1 MSNVFNEIEIGENK
15 VLEKSSILK
24 MLEPILLNPN
34 SYKNIHHILK
44 QLKIF
49 AEWVLIDFDRPP
61 YCLASGILKSSPDE
75 FDFSTLVAGLGD
87 FAYESN
93 ENNAQYCRGYFTG
106 TVEQRSFEF

>member
-1 MSNVFNEIEIGENK
+1 
-15 VLEKSSILK
+15 

-34 SYKNIHHILK
+34 GYKNIHHILK

-49 AEWVLIDFDRPP
+49 AEWGLIDFDRPP

-87 FAYESN
+87 LHMNRMKTILSIAEDILL
-93 ENNAQYCRGYFTG
+93 EL
-106 TVEQRSFEF
+106 

>member
-1 MSNVFNEIEIGENK
+1 
-15 VLEKSSILK
+15 

-34 SYKNIHHILK
+34 GYKNIHHILK

-87 FAYESN
+87 LHMNRMKTILSIAEDILL
-93 ENNAQYCRGYFTG
+93 
-106 TVEQRSFEF
+106 EQ

>member
-1 MSNVFNEIEIGENK
+1 
-15 VLEKSSILK
+15 

-34 SYKNIHHILK
+34 GYKNIHHILK

-87 FAYESN
+87 LHMNRMKTILSIAEDILL
-93 ENNAQYCRGYFTG
+93 EL
-106 TVEQRSFEF
+106 

>member
-1 MSNVFNEIEIGENK
+1 
-15 VLEKSSILK
+15 

-34 SYKNIHHILK
+34 GYKNIHHIPK

-87 FAYESN
+87 LHMNRMKTILSIAEDILL
-93 ENNAQYCRGYFTG
+93 EL
-106 TVEQRSFEF
+106 

>member
-1 MSNVFNEIEIGENK
+1 
-15 VLEKSSILK
+15 

-34 SYKNIHHILK
+34 GYKNIHHILK

-75 FDFSTLVAGLGD
+75 FDFSTLVAGLSD
-87 FAYESN
+87 LHMNRMKTILSIAEDILL
-93 ENNAQYCRGYFTG
+93 EL
-106 TVEQRSFEF
+106 